1 MDLEIEGIKHHI
13 YMWKPAKQPSGIV
26 LLLHGMDGH
35 CGTSGYLAKNLAEK
49 NNMLVVGLDFRNF
62 GKTTTQ

>member
-1 MDLEIEGIKHHI
+1 
-13 YMWKPAKQPSGIV
+13 
-26 LLLHGMDGH
+26 MDGH

-62 GKTTTQ
+62 GKTTTTDKKGYISDMMLLVQDA

>member
-1 MDLEIEGIKHHI
+1 M
-13 YMWKPAKQPSGIV
+13 

-62 GKTTTQ
+62 GKTTTTDKKGYISDMMLLVQDA